1 VPLLTWREKVS
12 LRETKTYRIGQEIKG
27 KIMEFFTALAIG
39 ASFGIG
45 IFQLLRRNLIRSA
58 IGIIIISNAINLF
71 LLSAGAYQGEV
82 AAYTTEIGQRA
93 DALPQALVLTAIV
106 ISVGGFAFVLE
117 MLYILSI
124 RYHTSDSDEVNRL
137 KF

>member
-1 VPLLTWREKVS
+1 M
-12 LRETKTYRIGQEIKG
+12 EIL
-27 KIMEFFTALAIG
+27 TALAIG
-39 ASFGIG
+39 ISFGIG

-58 IGIIIISNAINLF
+58 IGIIIISNAVNLF

-82 AAYTTEIGQRA
+82 AAYTNVLGQRA

-137 KF
+137 KH

>member
-1 VPLLTWREKVS
+1 
-12 LRETKTYRIGQEIKG
+12 
-27 KIMEFFTALAIG
+27 MEFLTALAIG
-39 ASFGIG
+39 ISFGIG
-45 IFQLLRRNLIRSA
+45 IFQLLRRNVIRSA
-58 IGIIIISNAINLF
+58 IGIVIISNAINLF

-82 AAYTTEIGQRA
+82 AAYVHLIGQRA

-117 MLYILSI
+117 MLYVLSI

-137 KF
+137 KY